1 MFKLL
6 LNCEKGF
13 IEKKSLWDYFND
25 PLHPTKKNMLIRPD
39 SYKDQVGGGKHR
51 RRSMG
56 TFTIYERET
65 CFATNGL
72 ERESQYPIPILIL
85 EEFELEIYRVVKFKY
100 SFLLISFA
108 SVIIIVKSRRVAA

>member
-1 MFKLL
+1 MTHS
-6 LNCEKGF
+6 
-13 IEKKSLWDYFND
+13 ISQ
-25 PLHPTKKNMLIRPD
+25 KKNMLIRPD

-72 ERESQYPIPILIL
+72 EREGLYPIPILIL
-85 EEFELEIYRVVKFKY
+85 EEFELEIYRVVKFKH
-100 SFLLISFA
+100 SSLLISFA
-108 SVIIIVKSRRVAA
+108 LVIIIVKSRRVAA